1 MFFAADHVNLP
12 MLRHYFLP
20 FLRNLQ
26 RQKLFSFINL
36 LGLTVSITCTFLIYL
51 YVRHEFS
58 YDRFHENAERIF
70 RINQTF
76 IWGDNNDTQFAST
89 GPGVAY
95 AVKAELPEVEML
107 TSIHTPG
114 AFIISH
120 TLPSGETISFEE
132 NKILAADT
140 NFFKM
145 FNFPLTEGNIR
156 TALRQANTMVMTES
170 TAKKYFGE
178 KNPIGRLVR
187 LSALTG
193 QDPKTYEVT
202 GVVKDTP
209 ANSYIEFDVLLSMK
223 SFPIERLY
231 WSWVW
236 TQLETYVLFRED
248 ANMAS
253 VREKLRGIPRKH
265 AEQTLQTAM
274 NTTFD
279 EYIKSGKKWE
289 LFLQPITSI
298 HLPSEPVYNRLNDSG
313 NLKTIYSLI
322 GAGVVIILLSC
333 VNFMNLSTA
342 QFTRRVKE
350 ASLRK
355 ILGEGKTQLALSY
368 VFEVLAFCVLGLV
381 VALALTQGLLPYF
394 NLVTGKAL
402 QLNLFSD
409 PDLVATMFAIV
420 LLMALLSS
428 FYPVWFINRFN
439 PAQAIKGKIHSGRQG
454 KSFRNALVVF
464 QFAVSIILMISTM
477 IVFQQLNFIT
487 EKDLGFDKENLLV
500 LKHVEGLGNPESLA
514 NEASQIKGV
523 VALSRC
529 TSLPPTIY
537 GGDTFTAE
545 GMNGTTFSLNFT
557 TSDENYISALEIKL
571 KFGRNFS
578 SFLPGDSNKVILNET
593 AVKKIGWPLD
603 ETVVGRKLQYPN
615 NNDEEFEV
623 IGVIRDFNFWS
634 LEAPIEPMA
643 IFHITNKS
651 VYAGNRQFLALRI
664 GPQDGELWNNTISD
678 LGALWKKHAGDLP
691 FEYTFIDEVFA
702 QSFKTRERFG
712 QVLTILAVLAML
724 IASLG
729 LLGMIVYAL
738 EQRMKEIGIRKVS
751 GASTGSILLL
761 ISQGYSKL
769 IILSFLIGAP
779 VAYWLMDQWLQEFAY
794 RITPS
799 IGLFLLVGALTFLV
813 AIFITGYHSMKA
825 ARMNPVDVLRDE

>member
-1 MFFAADHVNLP
+1 MQTFA

-36 LGLTVSITCTFLIYL
+36 LGLTASITCTLLIFL

-58 YDRFHENAERIF
+58 YDRFHKNAERIF

-95 AVKAELPEVEML
+95 AVKTELPEVEML

-114 AFIISH
+114 DFIISY
-120 TLPSGETISFEE
+120 TMPLGETVSFEE

-140 NFFKM
+140 NFLKM
-145 FNFPLTEGNIR
+145 FNFPLMEGDSR
-156 TALRQANTMVMTES
+156 TALLQANTMIMTAS

-178 KNPIGRLVR
+178 ENPIGRLVR

-202 GVVKDTP
+202 GVVKDCP
-209 ANSYIEFDVLLSMK
+209 SNSYIQFDVLLSMK
-223 SFPIERLY
+223 SFPVEERY

-236 TQLETYVLFRED
+236 TQLETFVLFRED
-248 ANMAS
+248 ANMSS
-253 VREKLRGIPRKH
+253 VNEKLRGIPRKH
-265 AEQTLQTAM
+265 AEQTLQWIM

-298 HLPSEPVYNRLNDSG
+298 HLPSEAVYNRLNDSG

-322 GAGVVIILLSC
+322 GAGVVIVLLSC

-368 VFEVLAFCVLGLV
+368 LFEVLAFCILGLV
-381 VALALTQGLLPYF
+381 IALALTEGLLPFF
-394 NLVTGKAL
+394 NLLTGKAL
-402 QLNLFSD
+402 KLNLFSD
-409 PDLVATMFAIV
+409 PELAGAMFGIV
-420 LLMALLSS
+420 LLMALLSGS
-428 FYPVWFINRFN
+428 YPVWFVNRFN

-464 QFAVSIILMISTM
+464 QFTVSIVLMISTM

-487 EKDLGFDKENLLV
+487 KKDVGFDKENLLV
-500 LKHVEGLGNPESLA
+500 LKHVEGLRNPESLA
-514 NEASQIKGV
+514 SEASQINGV
-523 VALSRC
+523 VAVSRC
-529 TSLPPTIY
+529 TSLPPTIF

-545 GMNGTTFSLNFT
+545 GMNGNTFSLNFT
-557 TSDENYISALEIKL
+557 SGDENYVAALEIKL
-571 KFGRNFS
+571 QFGRNFS
-578 SFLPGDSNKVILNET
+578 TISPGDSNKVLLNET
-593 AVKKIGWPLD
+593 AVRKIGWPLD
-603 ETVVGRKLQYPN
+603 ETVIGRKLQYPN
-615 NNDEEFEV
+615 EDNAEFEV
-623 IGVIRDFNFWS
+623 IGVIRNFNFWS
-634 LEAPIEPMA
+634 LESPIEPMA
-643 IFHITNKS
+643 IFHIANKK
-651 VYAGNRQFLALRI
+651 VYTGNRQYLALRI
-664 GPQDGELWNNTISD
+664 GPQEGGLWHNTISGLD
-678 LGALWKKHAGDLP
+678 ALWKKHAGDLP
-691 FEYTFIDEVFA
+691 FEYTFVDEVFA

-712 QVLTILAVLAML
+712 QVLTVLALLAML

-729 LLGMIVYAL
+729 LLGMIIYAL

-751 GASTGSILLL
+751 GASTGNILLL
-761 ISQGYSKL
+761 ISRGYSKL
-769 IILSFLIGAP
+769 IILSFLLGAP

-794 RITPS
+794 RIRPS
-799 IGLFLLVGALTFLV
+799 VGLFFLVGALTFLV
-813 AIFITGYHSMKA
+813 AILITGYHSLKA